1 MRRMIKIIYA
11 SFLIFMLSA
20 ALVSAQDKKTEQKI
34 KVIVEDGSGTKVIID
49 TVYKDTPA
57 PDSIKLK
64 DGTVIFTK
72 HEGDGAD
79 TRHNKG
85 KKNYFVT
92 YSTDGTNEGKE
103 AHEVT
108 VISTDSIRSNKGGD
122 SNDVIYYTNSD
133 KSRGGEKVEVIMKG
147 SKDDGDNDSLADKT
161 RIVIAKDG
169 MVVTIEGNDEAKAQ
183 ELAKEVENKLG
194 INSEGSEKKET
205 VKVESKKTIKK

>member
-1 MRRMIKIIYA
+1 MIKIIYA

-64 DGTVIFTK
+64 DGTVIFI
-72 HEGDGAD
+72 ESD

-147 SKDDGDNDSLADKT
+147 TKEDGDNDSLADKT